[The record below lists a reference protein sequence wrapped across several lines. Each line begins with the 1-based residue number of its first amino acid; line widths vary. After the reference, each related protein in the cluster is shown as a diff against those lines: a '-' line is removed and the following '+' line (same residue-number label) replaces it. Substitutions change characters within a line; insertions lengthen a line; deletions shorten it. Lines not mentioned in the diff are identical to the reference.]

1 MKCKTLFKAILF
13 CLVLTL
19 ATQVSAQQSRRGGMF
34 GDWLVKSEFNGRTME
49 SILSFSRDADG
60 NQTGQWLSFMGLSDL
75 QDVKF
80 EDGQLSFARVRQGRD
95 GQTSTTTF
103 KGTIADG
110 KLSGTM
116 SSDRGDTALTGER
129 APRTPRAVGSWE
141 MKLKSEDR
149 EFTAT
154 LVITADKEGTLAGQW
169 KSERGEMAISD
180 LQSSRRELS
189 FTLKSTN
196 PDRQWETKF
205 EGTIGQDGLSGTFKS
220 ERGEMTAEG
229 TLMGADLIGTWNLD
243 ITSER
248 GPRKQRLRVNP
259 DMSALYGAMAI
270 KKIDFAN
277 DQVSF
282 KVTRTFGDREF
293 EMSFQGKIQDAKL
306 VGELTTSMGNQSSQ
320 KVTGTKVVRRR
331 RPSM

>member
-1 MKCKTLFKAILF
+1 MKCKPLHKAILF
-13 CLVLTL
+13 CLVLVL
-19 ATQVSAQQSRRGGMF
+19 AAPVWAQPPRGRGLY
-34 GDWLVKSEFNGRTME
+34 GDWLVKSEFNGRQME
-49 SILSFSRDADG
+49 SILAFSRDADR
-60 NQTGQWLSFMGLSDL
+60 NQTGQWLSFWGAGDL
-75 QDVKF
+75 QDIKF
-80 EDGQLSFARVRQGRD
+80 EDGQISFARVRQGRD

-103 KGTIADG
+103 KGTIAEG

-116 SSDRGDTALTGER
+116 SSDRGEYTLAGER

-141 MKLKSEDR
+141 MKLKREDR

-154 LVITADKEGTLAGQW
+154 LTVTADKEGTLAGQW

-180 LQSSRRELS
+180 VQSSRRDLS

-205 EGTIGQDGLSGTFKS
+205 EGTIGQDGLSGTFTS

-229 TLMGADLIGTWNLD
+229 TRLGAVAIGTWNLD

-248 GPRKQRLRVNP
+248 GPRKQRLRINP

-270 KKIDFAN
+270 KKIDCEN

-293 EMSFQGKIQDAKL
+293 EMNFQGKIQDGKL
-306 VGELTTSMGNQSSQ
+306 AGELTTSMGNQSSQ

-331 RPSM
+331 RPAR